1 MYVINMYSVWN
12 MPVPKNDMY
21 VPLRAYMYMY
31 IYIYIYKII
40 YIYINLCIFIVYLY
54 VRIYISI
61 VEQNLLIFVENPS
74 PLSPECIALVSRNTF
89 ASSLGFGGLGGI
101 RIP

>member
-1 MYVINMYSVWN
+1 MYL
-12 MPVPKNDMY
+12 Y
-21 VPLRAYMYMY
+21 VRTC
-31 IYIYIYKII
+31 ICISI

-61 VEQNLLIFVENPS
+61 VERNLLIFVENPS